1 MPLRQLFVNVALSAA
16 ILLIGLVL
24 LEFASRV
31 LLPVSPGTRFIGE
44 DGELVDIH
52 EFLKPQ
58 ANSGVRIVQVSADY
72 RAAATVTAQ
81 GYRSPAAGDD
91 PDVVFIGDSFT
102 FGQGL
107 TDEET
112 FASRY
117 CARAQRRCANLGHPG
132 TGTWA
137 HVRILESFLD
147 RYGWRPREVKLFM
160 LASTSMVSGN
170 DLYDTVND
178 MGMPEIAGE
187 ALAAQQANDRA
198 LRQPRGPVA
207 WMVAQRATI
216 LAHSNL
222 ARILYQQFGAQIRAA
237 LSPQATSD
245 NLSIGVAAVARELH
259 QLDEFAIRRG
269 FALSIYVLYPMQ
281 DLLRGSHV
289 TALATVR
296 QAAGDLR
303 LVDTA
308 PVLIDDPHRYYFPY
322 DGHLNPAG
330 AERIAALLAADAGR

>member
-1 MPLRQLFVNVALSAA
+1 MRRLLVNVALSAA
-16 ILLIGLVL
+16 VL
-24 LEFASRV
+24 LVGLLLLEVASRV
-31 LLPVSPGTRFIGE
+31 LLPISPGTRFVGA

-52 EFLKPQ
+52 YFLNPQ
-58 ANSGVRIVQVSADY
+58 PVSGVRILQVSADY
-72 RAAATVTAQ
+72 QAAASVTAR
-81 GYRSPAAGDD
+81 GYRSPDAGDN

-112 FASRY
+112 FAARY
-117 CARAQRRCANLGHPG
+117 CASVQRRCANLGRPG

-137 HVRILESFLD
+137 QVRILQTFLD

-178 MGMPEIAGE
+178 MGMPELAGD
-187 ALAAQQANDRA
+187 ALVAQQANDRA
-198 LRQPRGPVA
+198 LRQPRRLIA
-207 WMVAQRATI
+207 WLVAQRTSV

-222 ARILYQQFGAQIRAA
+222 ARILYQQVGAQIRAA
-237 LSPQATSD
+237 LAPQATAD
-245 NLSIGVAAVARELH
+245 QLSIGIAAVTRELR
-259 QLDEFAIRRG
+259 QLDELAKQGG

-289 TALATVR
+289 TAFAAVR
-296 QAAGDLR
+296 EAAGELR
-303 LVDTA
+303 LIDTA

-330 AERIAALLAADAGR
+330 AARVAALLAADTGR

>member
-1 MPLRQLFVNVALSAA
+1 MRRLLVNVALSAVV
-16 ILLIGLVL
+16 LLVGLVL
-24 LEFASRV
+24 LEFVSRA
-31 LLPVSPGTRFIGE
+31 LLPVSPGTRFVGA

-52 EFLKPQ
+52 HFLKPRPP
-58 ANSGVRIVQVSADY
+58 SGVRIVQVSADY
-72 RAAATVTAQ
+72 QAAASVTAQ
-81 GYRSPAAGDD
+81 GYRTPDAGDD

-107 TDEET
+107 EDEAT
-112 FASRY
+112 FAARY
-117 CARAQRRCANLGHPG
+117 CASAQRRCANLGHPG

-147 RYGWRPREVKLFM
+147 AYGWRPREVKLFV

-178 MGMPEIAGE
+178 MGMPELAGE
-187 ALAAQQANDRA
+187 ALAAQQATDRA
-198 LRQPRGPVA
+198 VRQPRSLIA
-207 WMVAQRATI
+207 WFVAQRATF

-237 LSPQATSD
+237 LPLQATSD
-245 NLSIGVAAVARELH
+245 NLAIGVAAVARELR
-259 QLDEFAIRRG
+259 QLDEFSKQRG

-289 TALATVR
+289 AALAAVR
-296 QAAGDLR
+296 EAAGTLR
-303 LVDTA
+303 VVDTA
-308 PVLIDDPHRYYFPY
+308 PALLDDPHRYYFSY
-322 DGHLNPAG
+322 DGHFNSAG
-330 AERIAALLAADAGR
+330 AQRVAALLAADAGP

>member
-1 MPLRQLFVNVALSAA
+1 MRRLFANVALSAA
-16 ILLIGLVL
+16 ILLFGLVL
-24 LEFASRV
+24 LELASRV
-31 LLPVSPGTRFIGE
+31 LLPISPGTRFVGP
-44 DGELVDIH
+44 DGELLEIH
-52 EFLKPQ
+52 AFLNPQ
-58 ANSGVRIVQVSADY
+58 PASAVRMVQVSADY
-72 RAAATVTAQ
+72 RAEATVTAQ
-81 GYRSPAAGDD
+81 GYRSPAGGDD

-112 FASRY
+112 FAARY
-117 CARAQRRCANLGHPG
+117 CATAQRRCVNLGRPG

-137 HVRILESFLD
+137 HVRILEVFLD
-147 RYGWRPREVKLFM
+147 HNGWRPREVKLFM

-178 MGMPEIAGE
+178 MGMPELAGD

-198 LRQPRGPVA
+198 LRQPRSYVA
-207 WMVAQRATI
+207 WLVAQRATI

-245 NLSIGVAAVARELH
+245 NLGIGVSAVARELRH
-259 QLDEFAIRRG
+259 LDELAKQRG

-289 TALATVR
+289 AALAAVR
-296 QAAGDLR
+296 EAAGTLR
-303 LVDTA
+303 VVDTA
-308 PVLIDDPHRYYFPY
+308 PVLLDDPHRYYFPY
-322 DGHLNPAG
+322 DGHLNPTG
-330 AERIAALLAADAGR
+330 AQRVAELLAARAGR